1 MKTDIQI
8 AETKLGLTDDQIK
21 TQLKHALNR
30 YEKLDKVLLI
40 PPDITRLNAYAGE
53 ISTFLYE
60 ILEDSEVYLLPA
72 LGTHIPMTDQELN
85 HMFPGIPVDRFLV
98 HDWRND
104 VVKLGEVPSEF
115 VLEISEGKFQSSVDV
130 EINKEIVDSSY
141 DLIISIG
148 QVVPHEVVGMA
159 NYNKNLFV
167 GCGGKSMIDSSHYLG
182 ALYGM
187 ERMMGRD
194 NSPVHKLFDY
204 AEEHFLM
211 DIPVMYCLTVTTT
224 DSEDVVH
231 VQSLATG
238 RSRDIFSESIK
249 VSQEHN
255 LDFLDEPLEKV
266 VVYLKPEEF
275 RTTWVGN
282 KAIYRT
288 RMAMAD
294 DGDLIIIAP
303 GVKQFGEDQGNDEL
317 IAKYGYLG
325 TPTTLKAVEENEDLQ
340 NSLGVAAHLIHGSSE
355 GRFKIYYAP
364 GHMTREQIESVG
376 FEYLDISEAMEKF
389 NFGQL
394 VDGFNDVNGEEIFY
408 VSNPAL
414 GLWAWHERFFDS
426 EHA

>member
-394 VDGFNDVNGEEIFY
+394 VDGFNDVNGEEIFML
-408 VSNPAL
+408 AIL
-414 GLWAWHERFFDS
+414 L
-426 EHA
+426 